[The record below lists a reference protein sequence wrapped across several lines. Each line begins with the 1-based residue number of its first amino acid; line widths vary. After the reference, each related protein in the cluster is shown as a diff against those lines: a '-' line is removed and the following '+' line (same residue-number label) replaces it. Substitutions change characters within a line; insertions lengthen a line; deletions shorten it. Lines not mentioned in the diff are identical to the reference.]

1 MNFNQCAG
9 CGNEVMQS
17 MRICPNCGGRAFGKS
32 PPAPAPSLQ
41 NNYAQQNGA
50 NSGGLTTAVTGIPPG
65 VKGWLLFLCVNLT
78 VITPLWGLGFLG
90 KEWAESKQYLDIV
103 PNFKEALMIEFF
115 VMAIFLLYSIYTGV
129 QLWKIRPNAVKNAK
143 QFFVIN
149 LLLCLTLQPV
159 MAQMLG
165 VQFMN
170 GDYLKSVFGGIL
182 NIAIW
187 YPYLLKSKRVMATY

>member
-9 CGNEVMQS
+9 CGTEVMPS
-17 MRICPNCGGRAFGKS
+17 MRICPNCGGRAFGQS
-32 PPAPAPSLQ
+32 PPAPAPNPQ
-41 NNYAQQNGA
+41 TNYIRQGGI
-50 NSGGLTTAVTGIPPG
+50 NSGGLTQAVTGIQPG

-78 VITPLWGLGFLG
+78 VMTPLWGLGSLG
-90 KEWAESKQYLDIV
+90 KEWAESKQYLNIV
-103 PNFKEALMIEFF
+103 PNFNEALIVEFL
-115 VMAIFLLYSIYTGV
+115 VVTLFLLYSIYTGV

-165 VQFMN
+165 VQVVN
-170 GDYLKSVFGGIL
+170 EDYLKSVAAGIL